1 MRGLSSVLKADENMF
16 GYIKTEK
23 VIELLTPFLNDTLKK
38 LKAVKTKLNFN
49 TADIVTELNELLKDK
64 DNIKELR
71 KEYFESVSK
80 YDEVKKENE
89 ELKKQISVYSNKQ
102 KVQPQIE
109 PTVNIDKK
117 LKIR

>member
-1 MRGLSSVLKADENMF
+1 MKADENMF

-49 TADIVTELNELLKDK
+49 TADIVNELNELLKDK

-89 ELKKQISVYSNKQ
+89 NLKEQLSVYSNKQ
-102 KVQPQIE
+102 KLQPQIAS
-109 PTVNIDKK
+109 PVNIDKK